1 MGSFKSLCKKMSGNN
16 EEKRE
21 YKLLCSCCLYCLSFI
36 LVPSFF
42 SFSLSHF
49 CFGGRSVT
57 QALLCNITWCSIIF
71 LLAYKKKGGMRL
83 GNKVFQIKITRENS
97 ELESRPQVSVYP
109 SLCKLLSWY
118 IWFKLTI
125 YFWCPMYIW
134 ILCRKT
140 FHIITWH
147 CCKIKLIIN

>member
-1 MGSFKSLCKKMSGNN
+1 MSIDLIYPSSWQKLYFYLRSFLFSL
-16 EEKRE
+16 
-21 YKLLCSCCLYCLSFI
+21 
-36 LVPSFF
+36 FF
-42 SFSLSHF
+42 SFSLFLF
-49 CFGGRSVT
+49 CFGGGSVT
-57 QALLCNITWCSIIF
+57 QTLLCNITWCSIIF
-71 LLAYKKKGGMRL
+71 LLTYKKKGGLTWR
-83 GNKVFQIKITRENS
+83 NKVFQIKITREKS
-97 ELESRPQVSVYP
+97 ELESRSQVSVYP
-109 SLCKLLSWY
+109 SLCKWLSWY